1 MGRRPLQQLAELLD
15 ELAVAGREL
24 LVAEVVADSAE
35 PAGAFKQRQEPG
47 GEAGVAGVEGVLRV
61 ADQMRQTE
69 LVAAAGPFCAP

>member
-1 MGRRPLQQLAELLD
+1 MAGLELVVAQ
-15 ELAVAGREL
+15 AVAER
-24 LVAEVVADSAE
+24 AQA
-35 PAGAFKQRQEPG
+35 AGALQERQEPG